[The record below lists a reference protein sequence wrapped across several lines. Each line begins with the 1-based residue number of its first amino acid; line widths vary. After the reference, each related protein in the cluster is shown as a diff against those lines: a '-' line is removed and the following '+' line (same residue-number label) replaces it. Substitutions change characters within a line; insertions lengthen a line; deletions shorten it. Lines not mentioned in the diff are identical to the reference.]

1 MALDAVV
8 THQFANEVVAL
19 ESDADNLVG
28 ELMQREGIKRHGDA
42 AADYGKDL
50 QAEREALTE
59 TLAPD
64 AEYEALE
71 STAWL
76 VEREFDAE
84 VRVLAAGEAP
94 DDVAAKAEPGRPA
107 IDIQE

>member
-1 MALDAVV
+1 
-8 THQFANEVVAL
+8 
-19 ESDADNLVG
+19 
-28 ELMQREGIKRHGDA
+28 MQREGIKRHGEA

-59 TLAPD
+59 TLDPETERA
-64 AEYEALE
+64 AL
-71 STAWL
+71 SAAAWL

-84 VRVLAAGEAP
+84 VRVLPAGEAP

-107 IDIQE
+107 IDIEE